1 MGAIRLN
8 WDGQVRWAGLEGVSV
23 CGVGIVGMRGV
34 GRMVDMRQVGA
45 GQYRVL
51 RERREIMRNKTND
64 RWPEQ

>member
-8 WDGQVRWAGLEGVSV
+8 WNGQVRRTRQEGVSV

-34 GRMVDMRQVGA
+34 GRTVDVRQVGV
-45 GQYRVL
+45 GQYKAL

-64 RWPEQ
+64 R